1 MKKSKINN
9 EEIAKKSILKESE
22 NVEGKV
28 IEGYDFN
35 NGVNYE
41 KIIDSFSTMGFQ
53 ASHLSKAIDIVN
65 EMIQVNSKIFLGY
78 TSNMVS
84 SGMREIIRYLVQN
97 KKVDVCVTSGGGFE
111 EDIIKCLG
119 ETVLGDFR
127 LSGKDLREKGINRI
141 GNLLVPNNNYILYEE
156 FCMPILEELYQDQLK
171 TGKVYA
177 PYEIIW
183 KFGEKINNKKSI
195 CYWAWKNQIPIY
207 CPAVLDGSFGDM
219 VYFFKYK
226 RPDFKVDVAE
236 ETKQLNESTFGVDK
250 SGVLILGAGLVKHA
264 ILNAHLYRDGADY
277 AVYINNAQEFDGS
290 DAGALPE
297 EAISWGK
304 LKPEAKVVKVYGD
317 ATIIFPLLV
326 AKTFA
331 KK

>member
-207 CPAVLDGSFGDM
+207 CPAILDGSFGDM